1 MFLSWYKVQKMGITS
16 DNLSMKIEIEIT
28 PEEEKL
34 IKRLAKNCGLSISR
48 FILAAINYFYEKE
61 LKH

>member
-1 MFLSWYKVQKMGITS
+1 MVLT
-16 DNLSMKIEIEIT
+16 DNLSMKIEIEVT

-34 IKRLAKNCGLSISR
+34 IKKLAKNSGLSVSQ
-48 FILAAINYFYEKE
+48 FILACINYFYEKE

>member
-1 MFLSWYKVQKMGITS
+1 MGITS
-16 DNLSMKIEIEIT
+16 DNLSMKIEIEVT

-34 IKRLAKNCGLSISR
+34 IKRLAENCGLSVSI

-61 LKH
+61 LLIK

>member
-1 MFLSWYKVQKMGITS
+1 MTFHHVFIMFLT
-16 DNLSMKIEIEIT
+16 DNLSMKIVIEVT

-34 IKRLAKNCGLSISR
+34 IKRLAKNCGLSVSR
-48 FILAAINYFYEKE
+48 FILAAINYFYERE

>member
-1 MFLSWYKVQKMGITS
+1 MTFYHVFIMFIT
-16 DNLSMKIEIEIT
+16 DNLSMKIEIEVT

-34 IKRLAKNCGLSISR
+34 IKRLAKNSGLSVSR
-48 FILAAINYFYEKE
+48 FILAAISYFERE